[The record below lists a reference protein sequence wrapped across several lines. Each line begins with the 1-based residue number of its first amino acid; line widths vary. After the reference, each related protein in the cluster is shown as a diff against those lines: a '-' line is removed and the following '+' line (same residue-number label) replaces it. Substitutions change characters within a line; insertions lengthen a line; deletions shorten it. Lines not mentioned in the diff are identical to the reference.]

1 MASKQSKSRVSAKGS
16 SQPEGSRRSQT
27 GAPVGEVP
35 EEPQMQVAVTAPTP
49 AEEAVQPSTEPA
61 PEQAP
66 QHDLPPLRRPPGD
79 GDSNASAR
87 QMQPQSPTS
96 PAPVQQVQDAL
107 NATVAS
113 FRQMAQTVTS
123 NLNFGNATV
132 SGVPSNVEAVEVVGG
147 EASGRQSERG
157 SQAGSAAGEFARQ
170 VSVRSAAT
178 PLDGAT
184 LRRLASRVS
193 QHTGA
198 APAPTPPLPAEE
210 IIEEVGGLMQS
221 SASQLQAEVEEL
233 RSQVARLTASNE
245 SMTRL
250 MQSSSQDSKVRLLT
264 EDLSKRAAAIKKLED
279 EVRTQKRRAEK
290 AEKAAEESSAKDKGS
305 KPVLSTPVDTK
316 ELDASKKA
324 ASELKKRVESLTDS
338 LEAERDRRLAA
349 EQRAAAGEAMKQ
361 RLQELGQMV
370 VQKDVQIQHLEQR
383 LERALDAIANS
394 AGCGFEND
402 VKLQRTRGA
411 LINIL
416 KDGGKT
422 AGSPSPSPARNPELG
437 FSPRYMSGYSA
448 SPQPS
453 TSPRRERPIYFLA

>member
-61 PEQAP
+61 PEQQP
-66 QHDLPPLRRPPGD
+66 PHDLPPLRRPPGD

-96 PAPVQQVQDAL
+96 PIVQQDAL

-290 AEKAAEESSAKDKGS
+290 AEKAAEESSAKDKGP
-305 KPVLSTPVDTK
+305 KPVSSTAPVDTK

-437 FSPRYMSGYSA
+437 FSPRFLSGYSA